1 MRVILFSN
9 PNPPHNLCIR
19 IPAPVLVANQGEAAA
34 LAQAIERGQICGDI
48 PCEDT
53 STRARYL
60 EQWKGNNPRHGTER
74 LMAETDFAPV
84 GPHYVVDMDDLPD
97 MALFDAW
104 TWRDGR
110 VQIDQAKVRSLR
122 QSS

>member
-1 MRVILFSN
+1 MRVILFPN
-9 PNPPHNLCIR
+9 PKPPHNLCIR

-48 PCEDT
+48 PCESS

-60 EQWKGNNPRHGTER
+60 ERWKINNPRQGQKGF
-74 LMAETDFAPV
+74 MAESDFAQV

-97 MALFDAW
+97 RALFDAW
-104 TWRDGR
+104 VWKGGR
-110 VQIDQAKVRSLR
+110 VEIDDAKARDLGLR
-122 QSS
+122 